1 MGKMAECKGVEVGLE
16 LEFLE
21 ESGVGQSLEVCQM
34 TVSKQLSCLTLYC
47 FLIYWF
53 PPACLLPLLSSVLG

>member
-21 ESGVGQSLEVCQM
+21 ESGVGQALEVCQM
-34 TVSKQLSCLTLYC
+34 TVSKQLSCLMLYY
-47 FLIYWF
+47 FLM
-53 PPACLLPLLSSVLG
+53 

>member
-21 ESGVGQSLEVCQM
+21 ESGVGQALEVCQM
-34 TVSKQLSCLTLYC
+34 TVSKQQLSCLMLYC
-47 FLIYWF
+47 FLI
-53 PPACLLPLLSSVLG
+53 